1 MEADNVKRLTLTIPG
16 VPIAKARPKFAR
28 HGKFVRAYSP
38 QKKEEHHFKLLLQS
52 QCAAEGF
59 KPIPRGV
66 PILLTLYFY
75 MPMPQTFSKKR
86 RQEAWY
92 HVKRPDLDNLTKFFL
107 DCANGILWHDDSQ
120 VASLI
125 ALKIYAKEEPVTA
138 IQVAWHKEP

>member
-1 MEADNVKRLTLTIPG
+1 MEADKVKQLTLTIPG

-28 HGKFVRAYSP
+28 RGSFVNTYSP
-38 QKKEEHHFKLLLQS
+38 QKAEEHHFRLFLQS

-59 KPIPRGV
+59 RPISRSV
-66 PILLTLYFY
+66 SVLLTLFFY
-75 MPMPQTFSKKR
+75 MPMPKAFSKKR

-125 ALKIYAKEEPVTA
+125 AQKIYAREEPGTIAKVE
-138 IQVAWHKEP
+138 WHE